1 MGRAA
6 QGFLRVR
13 GCQGEAGE
21 GSSSDMTRLCLLRG
35 VEWAVRGPRWKQ
47 GDQSGHKLHT
57 GSGR

>member
-21 GSSSDMTRLCLLRG
+21 GSSGNMTHSACSD
-35 VEWAVRGPRWKQ
+35 V
-47 GDQSGHKLHT
+47 
-57 GSGR
+57 